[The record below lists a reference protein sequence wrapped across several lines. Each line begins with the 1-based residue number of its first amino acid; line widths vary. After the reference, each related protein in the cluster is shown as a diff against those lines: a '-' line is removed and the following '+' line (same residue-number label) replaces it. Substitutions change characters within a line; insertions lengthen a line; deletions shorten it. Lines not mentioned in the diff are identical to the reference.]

1 MAEHKPI
8 NWAYPF
14 PSKEPNSNP
23 LQLMTHMANA
33 KGGYYPTGENGL
45 WHGGV
50 HFDDGTAA
58 FFDQTSVRCI
68 ADGDVIA
75 YRIDERYPVSEFTDE
90 IPRVKRAPFSTGFVL
105 VKHSL
110 QPPPLKNSDGS
121 LSNGQN
127 PPSLTL
133 YSLYMHL
140 LDWAGYQAKPDLM
153 RPAFWDAKRYTVNTQ
168 RDGLSVRAGPSK
180 NTTKLSELCKGAEV
194 TIGETEG
201 EFSKLISIISG
212 TAQPALAADDQGQL
226 PGYVSTSLLKPHSE
240 PTEYDKVVV
249 LESGLPIK
257 AGDLIGHPGLY
268 QNHDSAAQHMV
279 HVELFS
285 CDDAPAFIAR
295 SRAWASRLPD
305 GQKTL
310 LKVYKGASKLI
321 AHRED
326 IGAENPPKLS
336 YEGSQVGV
344 DLIIPQTLLDG
355 LPASHKIKVTIPAQG
370 STPASTTIWW
380 RLNGLFADENGN
392 PIDGWLA
399 EQELITT
406 RHSPWEWEGFQCV
419 EETGTAVEKLAYSLD
434 ARRLLSTEEQQNY
447 RAQINKADGG
457 PILTLARLHDIVD
470 TDKDGT
476 LSSREIRAA
485 LTKPWQAQL
494 LGQLITGHESEWFW
508 EKSKWDEL
516 DPLLEEEPGRP
527 NLIWQ
532 TEKQRIEKLSWWSDL
547 AEKHGIGGDGKAW
560 HVQPQWLTVLF
571 KAKRKEFI
579 TLKMLKTASPSITDN
594 YAEAVLPH
602 LNKYAISY
610 KIDTPLLI
618 ANFLSQVGHESGFI
632 VRSENL
638 SYSAKRMRE
647 VFGCKNNIRGYDASK
662 DDCKISPRLRPK
674 LWTEAAK
681 YERNAENLGSYVYAG
696 RNGNGDEESR
706 DGYKYRGRGI
716 IQLTGKNNYIAYTR
730 IHNEKNAQDHQD
742 FVSNPDLVTSNLEY
756 GIESAFVWWE
766 MNDLN
771 GKILKSYSARTE
783 SDITAHVADV
793 STIVNGGTIG
803 LPERVKLFESL
814 RGLFEI

>member
-1 MAEHKPI
+1 MVEHKLI

-50 HFDDGTAA
+50 HFDEGTAA
-58 FFDQTSVRCI
+58 FFDQSSVRCI
-68 ADGDVIA
+68 ADGEVIA
-75 YRIDERYPVSEFTDE
+75 YRIDERYQVSEFTDE

-110 QPPPLKNSDGS
+110 QPPPLKNADGS
-121 LSNGQN
+121 ITDGQT

-140 LDWAGYQAKPDLM
+140 LDWAGYQVQPDLP
-153 RPAFWDAKRYTVNTQ
+153 RPAFWETKRYTVNTQ
-168 RDGLSVRAGPSK
+168 KDGLSVRAGPSK
-180 NTTKLSELCKGAEV
+180 NSTKLSELCKGAKI

-212 TAQPALAADDQGQL
+212 TAQPALAAEDEGQL

-285 CDDAPAFIAR
+285 CDEVPAFIAR

-305 GQKTL
+305 DQKTL

-321 AHRED
+321 AHREGT
-326 IGAENPPKLS
+326 GAENPPKLS
-336 YEGSQVGV
+336 DEGSQVGV
-344 DLIIPQTLLDG
+344 DLLIPQTLLDG
-355 LPASHKIKVTIPAQG
+355 LPASHKIQVTIPAEG
-370 STPASTTIWW
+370 STPASTTTWW
-380 RLNGLFADENGN
+380 RLNGLFIAENGN

-406 RHSPWEWEGFQCV
+406 RHSPWEWEGFHCV
-419 EETGTAVEKLAYSLD
+419 EETGTAVERLAYSLN
-434 ARRLLSTEEQQNY
+434 ARRLLSAEEQQNY

-485 LTKPWQAQL
+485 LAKPWQAQL

-516 DPLLEEEPGRP
+516 DPLLEEEPGTP
-527 NLIWQ
+527 NPIWKK
-532 TEKQRIEKLSWWSDL
+532 EKQRIEKLSWWSDL
-547 AEKHGIGGDGKAW
+547 AEKHGIGGNGKGWHINALGLSSCLSSPKAEEITVPFLEKMLSKPGAW
-560 HVQPQWLTVLF
+560 FTGRGGSQRFITMFRERYPAIYDF
-571 KAKRKEFI
+571 DKKEFVNLLNAALIRHGII
-579 TLKMLKTASPSITDN
+579 TGYQKAHFLAQCFHESAHFETTIEFASGDGYNPGRHRDAEANGNTTFGDGPKYKGKGLLQLTWKKN
-594 YAEAVLPH
+594 YA
-602 LNKYAISY
+602 
-610 KIDTPLLI
+610 T
-618 ANFLSQVGHESGFI
+618 
-632 VRSENL
+632 
-638 SYSAKRMRE
+638 YS
-647 VFGCKNNIRGYDASK
+647 
-662 DDCKISPRLRPK
+662 
-674 LWTEAAK
+674 
-681 YERNAENLGSYVYAG
+681 
-696 RNGNGDEESR
+696 
-706 DGYKYRGRGI
+706 KYRGI
-716 IQLTGKNNYIAYTR
+716 
-730 IHNEKNAQDHQD
+730 D
-742 FVSNPDLVTSNLEY
+742 FTSVPDLIAADMYNA
-756 GIESAFVWWE
+756 I
-766 MNDLN
+766 
-771 GKILKSYSARTE
+771 
-783 SDITAHVADV
+783 DV
-793 STIVNGGTIG
+793 SCWFWRKNGGVYKKHNAKGDINILIEHEKDNVELVTLAVNGGDNG
-803 LPERVKLFESL
+803 LDERKAIFEAIKKEWRL
-814 RGLFEI
+814 E

>member
-1 MAEHKPI
+1 
-8 NWAYPF
+8 
-14 PSKEPNSNP
+14 
-23 LQLMTHMANA
+23 
-33 KGGYYPTGENGL
+33 
-45 WHGGV
+45 
-50 HFDDGTAA
+50 
-58 FFDQTSVRCI
+58 
-68 ADGDVIA
+68 
-75 YRIDERYPVSEFTDE
+75 
-90 IPRVKRAPFSTGFVL
+90 
-105 VKHSL
+105 
-110 QPPPLKNSDGS
+110 
-121 LSNGQN
+121 
-127 PPSLTL
+127 
-133 YSLYMHL
+133 
-140 LDWAGYQAKPDLM
+140 
-153 RPAFWDAKRYTVNTQ
+153 
-168 RDGLSVRAGPSK
+168 
-180 NTTKLSELCKGAEV
+180 
-194 TIGETEG
+194 
-201 EFSKLISIISG
+201 
-212 TAQPALAADDQGQL
+212 LAAGDEGQL
-226 PGYVSTSLLKPHSE
+226 PGYVFTSLLKPLSE
-240 PTEYDKVVV
+240 PAEYGKVVV
-249 LESGLPIK
+249 LENGWPIK

-285 CDDAPAFIAR
+285 CDDVPAFIAR

-305 GQKTL
+305 DQKTL
-310 LKVYKGASKLI
+310 LKVYQGASKLI
-321 AHRED
+321 AHREG

-336 YEGSQVGV
+336 DEGSQVGV
-344 DLIIPQTLLDG
+344 NLLIPQTLMDG
-355 LPASHKIKVTIPAQG
+355 LPASHKNQVTVPPESG
-370 STPASTTIWW
+370 TPASTTSWW
-380 RLNGLFADENGN
+380 RLDGLFADENGS

-419 EETGTAVEKLAYSLD
+419 EETGTTVGKLAYSLD

-470 TDKDGT
+470 TDKDST

-485 LTKPWQAQL
+485 LARPWQAQL
-494 LGQLITGHESEWFW
+494 FGQLITGHESEWFW

-516 DPLLEEEPGRP
+516 DPLLEEEPGTP

-547 AEKHGIGGDGKAW
+547 AEKHGINGDGKAW
-560 HVQPQWLTVLF
+560 HVQPQWLTVFF
-571 KAKRKEFI
+571 KAKRKELI
-579 TLKMLKTASPSITDN
+579 TLKMLKTASLSITED
-594 YAEAVLPH
+594 YAEAILPH
-602 LNKYAISY
+602 LNRYAISY

-618 ANFLSQVGHESGFI
+618 ANFLSQVGHESGFR

-647 VFGCKNNIRGYDASK
+647 VFGCKNNIRGYDASA
-662 DDCKISPRLRPK
+662 DDCKIFPRLRPK

-681 YERNAENLGSYVYAG
+681 YERNSENLGSYVYAA
-696 RNGNGDEESR
+696 RNGNDDEESR

-771 GKILKSYSARTE
+771 RKILKSYSARTE

-803 LPERVKLFESL
+803 LPERVELFESL